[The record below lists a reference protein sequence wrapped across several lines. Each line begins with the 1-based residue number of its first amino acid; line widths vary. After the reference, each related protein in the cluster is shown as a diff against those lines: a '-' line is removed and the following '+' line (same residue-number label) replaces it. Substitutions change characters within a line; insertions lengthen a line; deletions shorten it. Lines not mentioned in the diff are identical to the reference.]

1 MSDDNHI
8 ATSFDSFIENLA
20 DYETADKLFFSAGI
34 VELLRHAKSANT
46 GLAIAEL
53 LASLPVIEWSQI
65 PFSITKAIL
74 SDKYKTLV
82 KQFGVPPELTADV
95 LLTGFLAFLSR
106 MQEQAP
112 TEALLQEVVRDVA
125 REVAESLT
133 DEQPTPLSTP
143 TPELFNHWLV
153 RRVFEQENITDDTL
167 AKLGSH
173 LVYFRAP
180 LSPATLGPEIRGLAF
195 DNGTNQY
202 YILLESGEFVKVPK
216 DYEHFRI
223 VTRDVLFPDIPS
235 ALFLAM
241 SIVAQQLEMYAVIS
255 TPQLDYVAAGNLGKP
270 LKPVVQ
276 AVADAEDIVALEH
289 VFDIGREAARIGVT
303 GATGPTG
310 ATVRFPIP
318 DTDLC
323 VVLDANQDTHGPYS
337 TARLVQENETGTDVV
352 LMRHETPRLYS
363 LRGVYLFPL
372 KDKLI
377 SLTVIF

>member
-1 MSDDNHI
+1 MSEENPI
-8 ATSFDSFIENLA
+8 ATSFDSFIENLSGQTS
-20 DYETADKLFFSAGI
+20 EKLFLTAGI
-34 VELLRHAKSANT
+34 VELLRHSKSAKT
-46 GLAIAEL
+46 GLALAEL
-53 LASLPVIEWSQI
+53 LASLPEIEWSRI
-65 PFSITKAIL
+65 PFSITKTIL
-74 SDKYKTLV
+74 SDKYKNIV
-82 KQFGVPPELTADV
+82 RQIGVPDDIVPSV
-95 LLTGFLAFLSR
+95 LLTALCDFLSN
-106 MQEQAP
+106 AP
-112 TEALLQEVVRDVA
+112 LNEELLQQKIREWAVA
-125 REVAESLT
+125 AVEESE
-133 DEQPTPLSTP
+133 EQPPEKQP
-143 TPELFNHWLV
+143 PELFNHWLV
-153 RRVFEQENITDDTL
+153 RRVFAQETITDDTL

-180 LSPATLGPEIRGLAF
+180 LSEKTLGPEIRGLAF
-195 DNGTNQY
+195 DNGTNHY

-223 VTRDVLFPDIPS
+223 VNRDVLFPDIPS

-241 SIVAQQLEMYAVIS
+241 SIAAQQLEIYAVIS
-255 TPQLDYVAAGNLGKP
+255 KPQLDFVAAGNLGKP

-318 DTDLC
+318 DTDFC
-323 VVLDANQDTHGPYS
+323 VVLDANQDAHGPYS

-377 SLTVIF
+377 SLTVMF

>member
-1 MSDDNHI
+1 MSNENHI
-8 ATSFDSFIENLA
+8 ATSFDSFLENLPEQDA
-20 DYETADKLFFSAGI
+20 SSKLFFTAGI
-34 VELLRHAKSANT
+34 VELLRHSKSAKT

-53 LASLPVIEWSQI
+53 LASLPVVEWSRI
-65 PFSITKAIL
+65 PFSITKTIL
-74 SDKYKTLV
+74 SDKYKSLV
-82 KQFGVPPELTADV
+82 RKLGVPDDLATDV
-95 LLTGFLAFLSR
+95 LLTGLLAFLSR
-106 MQEQAP
+106 MQDQSP
-112 TEALLQEVVRDVA
+112 TEALLQEVVTDVA
-125 REVAESLT
+125 REVAESFK
-133 DEQPTPLSTP
+133 DDQPAEPATQP
-143 TPELFNHWLV
+143 PELFNHWLV
-153 RRVFEQENITDDTL
+153 RRVFEQEDITDDTL

-180 LSPATLGPEIRGLAF
+180 LSPKTLGPEIRGLAF

-216 DYEHFRI
+216 DYEHMRI
-223 VTRDVLFPDIPS
+223 VNRDVLFPDIPS

-241 SIVAQQLEMYAVIS
+241 SIAAQQLEMYAVIS
-255 TPQLDYVAAGNLGKP
+255 KPQLDYVAAGNLGKP

-337 TARLVQENETGTDVV
+337 TARLVRANETGTDVV
-352 LMRHETPRLYS
+352 LMRHETPRLYA

-372 KDKLI
+372 KDQLI
-377 SLTVIF
+377 SLTVMF